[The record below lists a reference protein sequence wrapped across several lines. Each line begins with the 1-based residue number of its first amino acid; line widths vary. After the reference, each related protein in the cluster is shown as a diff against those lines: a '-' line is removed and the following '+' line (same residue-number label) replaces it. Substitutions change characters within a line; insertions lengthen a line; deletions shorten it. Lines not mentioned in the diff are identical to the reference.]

1 MPTTELPGYGE
12 PVAWHDL
19 QTIRVDWASAE
30 DIPDTL
36 LTDLLL
42 NARLSVEAFA
52 PALPDEMVEA
62 GMCPV
67 NYRLAHLMQTRNLY
81 NAVTVD
87 SGGGV
92 GEDMDYAYRP
102 MPLDWIVKQVLRPK
116 RSIPVAL

>member
-1 MPTTELPGYGE
+1 MPTPELPGYGD

-19 QTIRVDWASAE
+19 ESIREDWESGE

-42 NARLSVEAFA
+42 VARLSIEAFA
-52 PALPDEMVEA
+52 PPLSAEMIQA
-62 GMCPV
+62 NQCPV
-67 NYRLAHLMQTRNLY
+67 NYRLAHLMQTRNLW

-87 SGGGV
+87 SSGGI
-92 GEDMDYAYRP
+92 GEDMGYAYRP

-116 RSIPVAL
+116 TSVPVAL

>member
-1 MPTTELPGYGE
+1 MPEQELPGYGD

-19 QTIRVDWASAE
+19 DTIRADWASAE

-36 LTDLLL
+36 LTDLLIV
-42 NARLSVEAFA
+42 ARLSVEAFA
-52 PALPDEMVEA
+52 PALPDELVQA
-62 GMCPV
+62 DKCPV

-81 NAVTVD
+81 NSVTVD
-87 SGGGV
+87 SNGSM

-116 RSIPVAL
+116 RSVPVAL